1 MLELRSKRKGLG
13 NRRLEKRESQAD
25 GIASANIL
33 RLGGRPV
40 NEEEVLGN
48 GARKVDRR
56 QI

>member
-1 MLELRSKRKGLG
+1 M
-13 NRRLEKRESQAD
+13 EKKESQVD
-25 GIASANIL
+25 GIASANVL
-33 RLGGRPV
+33 RLGRGRPV